1 MSTKCQRL
9 KPKQSIVNLAISR
22 FVSEIHG
29 IIISSFIM
37 KILSVLGPVFAY
49 ILRLSQLQNNYKI
62 NFPHTTCVS
71 FAALLVEFKIKLF
84 AKTHIEVH
92 KWNSGFSTRFA

>member
-37 KILSVLGPVFAY
+37 KILSVLGPAFAY
-49 ILRLSQLQNNYKI
+49 ILSGLSQVQNNYKV
-62 NFPHTTCVS
+62 NFPQPNLRPSCSVAS
-71 FAALLVEFKIKLF
+71 WV
-84 AKTHIEVH
+84 
-92 KWNSGFSTRFA
+92 